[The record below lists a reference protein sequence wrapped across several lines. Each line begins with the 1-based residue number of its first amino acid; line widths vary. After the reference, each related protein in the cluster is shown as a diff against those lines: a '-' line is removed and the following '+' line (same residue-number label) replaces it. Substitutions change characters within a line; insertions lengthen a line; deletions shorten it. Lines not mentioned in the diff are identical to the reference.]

1 MKEREKEKR
10 WGVGEKNSIN
20 DFWWKRYILITFGQ
34 RERKKNFDMI
44 NFCYALL
51 DSGGAVESKNNISSK
66 IYFKRSKQLN
76 WSTAEFQS
84 FQCTFFFMFAR
95 PRLQSS
101 RPFAVVG
108 FVMTILKNK
117 NLSNKLQFLSGSL
130 LLLPFSA
137 DDMCLHDDHLEQVSK
152 PPARRMRS
160 AKRQSG
166 RKMQASTKKQR
177 TSAHFSFSL
186 LHFPIAPL

>member
-1 MKEREKEKR
+1 
-10 WGVGEKNSIN
+10 
-20 DFWWKRYILITFGQ
+20 
-34 RERKKNFDMI
+34 
-44 NFCYALL
+44 
-51 DSGGAVESKNNISSK
+51 
-66 IYFKRSKQLN
+66 
-76 WSTAEFQS
+76 
-84 FQCTFFFMFAR
+84 MFTR

-130 LLLPFSA
+130 LPFSA
-137 DDMCLHDDHLEQVSK
+137 DDMCLHNDHLEQVSK

-166 RKMQASTKKQR
+166 RKMQAKHKKSSGRQHISVSLFFTFLSLHSKVPHTDGFVTLMMIKTVFQIR
-177 TSAHFSFSL
+177 LSVCFLCVLIFFRYLAFVFTSINARFP
-186 LHFPIAPL
+186 LHYWPFQVRESEK